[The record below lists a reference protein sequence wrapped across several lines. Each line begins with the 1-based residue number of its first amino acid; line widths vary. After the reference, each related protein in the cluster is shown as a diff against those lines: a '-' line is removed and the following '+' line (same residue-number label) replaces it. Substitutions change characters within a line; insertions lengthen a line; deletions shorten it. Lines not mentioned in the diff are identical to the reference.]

1 MNDFLL
7 VVAMA
12 AFWWT
17 PTFVCLSDLQ
27 RRSGTNTRGDRRLP
41 RVVVW
46 RWTAILCVPVVGA
59 VYYWTKGRVELDN
72 AAGPRGKVN
81 SRSNNSY

>member
-12 AFWWT
+12 AVWWV

-27 RRSGTNTRGDRRLP
+27 RRSGAVSHGPPDKRVR

-46 RWTAILCVPVVGA
+46 KWTAVLCAPVVGA
-59 VYYWTKGRVELDN
+59 LLYWTRGRRELDG
-72 AAGPRGKVN
+72 A
-81 SRSNNSY
+81 